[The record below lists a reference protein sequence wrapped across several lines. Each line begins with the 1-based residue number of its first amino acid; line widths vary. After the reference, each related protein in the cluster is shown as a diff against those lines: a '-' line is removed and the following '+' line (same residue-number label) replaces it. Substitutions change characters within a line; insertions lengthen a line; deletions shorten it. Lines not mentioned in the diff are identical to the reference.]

1 MYHIKEDKMNRIKEL
16 AENSLMLMQSIQL
29 TGQQNFYIGF
39 NVITGLQEIIKEIDK
54 EEEKPIVVDN
64 TQKGN

>member
-1 MYHIKEDKMNRIKEL
+1 MNKIKEL
-16 AENSLMLMQSIQL
+16 AENSLKLMQSIQL

-39 NVITGLQEIIKEIDK
+39 NVIAGLLEIIKEADNL
-54 EEEKPIVVDN
+54 EKPIAVDN